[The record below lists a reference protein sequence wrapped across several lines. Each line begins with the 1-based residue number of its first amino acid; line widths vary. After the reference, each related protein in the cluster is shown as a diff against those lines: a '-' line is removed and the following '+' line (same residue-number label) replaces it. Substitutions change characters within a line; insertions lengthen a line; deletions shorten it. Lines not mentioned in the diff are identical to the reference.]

1 MLTNVGTP
9 AALSKMGMRT
19 VDVGC
24 GTLSMHSIRE
34 TAGTQDVQNYI
45 DLFDSFFEGFAKLD
59 ATVNFEWLLVNK
71 LIDEHEMQIHCR
83 L

>member
-1 MLTNVGTP
+1 
-9 AALSKMGMRT
+9 MGMRT

-59 ATVNFEWLLVNK
+59 ATVNFE
-71 LIDEHEMQIHCR
+71 
-83 L
+83 